1 MKVSEMDPKCSPLH
15 DEDLLYVVDHQYG
28 SMKMSGE
35 VFKQTLSNNVSVTTD
50 LENPEHVI
58 IKIAGV

>member
-1 MKVSEMDPKCSPLH
+1 MDPKGSPLH